1 MRSTEDSPHSEQIPY
16 LFMYPGKTGR
26 IKTEYKRLYPN
37 GRVNF
42 WRSLFQGARFAF
54 LALTAIGGG
63 FLK

>member
-1 MRSTEDSPHSEQIPY
+1 
-16 LFMYPGKTGR
+16 MYPGKTGR